1 MNMIIP
7 LTFTDLNYWLAA
19 TAIILL
25 ITSELLGS
33 SQGYT
38 RRILINKKRM
48 RLAALGCGLAFLV
61 TIVLRFVNL

>member
-1 MNMIIP
+1 MDMIIP
-7 LTFTDLNYWLAA
+7 LTFNDLSYWLAA

-48 RLAALGCGLAFLV
+48 RLAALGCGIAFLV
-61 TIVLRFVNL
+61 TVLFRFV

>member
-1 MNMIIP
+1 MNIP
-7 LTFTDLNYWLAA
+7 LAFTDLSYWLAA

-61 TIVLRFVNL
+61 TIVLRFI